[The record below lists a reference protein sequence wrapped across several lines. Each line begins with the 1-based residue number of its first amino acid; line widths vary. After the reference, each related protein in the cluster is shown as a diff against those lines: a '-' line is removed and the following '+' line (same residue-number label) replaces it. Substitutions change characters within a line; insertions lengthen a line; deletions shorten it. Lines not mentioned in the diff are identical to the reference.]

1 MKKILITGADGMLA
15 HDFIQSQKN
24 KFQIIWFD
32 KSVLDIT
39 VLHNIDT
46 IVQNVKPDIIL
57 NCAAY
62 LNAEKAEKEEK
73 KRNFDVNALWVF
85 NLATIAKKYQ
95 KDFITLSTDYVFDGQ
110 KRNGYNETDIQNPLN
125 NYGLAKYLGEKLATE
140 IYSNTLII
148 RTSWLYGGGKNYDNF
163 VNTIVWLLN
172 NEKEIKIVNN
182 QFWSPTYTMDLSM
195 AIWEIISNIEFLR
208 WKIFHL
214 SNDISNNGISWFDFA
229 DRICKIKKKWA
240 QLVPC
245 SSEEYESG
253 DISRPKFSKL
263 NNNSSFLLRN
273 WEEGLKEYLK
283 RLE

>member
-24 KFQIIWFD
+24 KFQIIGFD

-73 KRNFDVNALWVF
+73 KRNFDVNALGVF

-163 VNTIVWLLN
+163 VNTIVGLLN

-182 QFWSPTYTMDLSM
+182 QFGSPTYTMDLSM
-195 AIWEIISNIEFLR
+195 AIGEIISNIEFLR
-208 WKIFHL
+208 GKIFHL

-229 DRICKIKKKWA
+229 DRICKIKKKGA